1 MLAKLALNASKR
13 LMKLS
18 FLRNDGPADTLLIE
32 SLHAEEEVSRDFEY
46 TAHVLSDNPEI
57 ALKDVQGKLIGI
69 ELTRDDGGKRW
80 FTGYCWTFELLEYAN
95 SVATYKMTLVPWLAF
110 LRLRKDM
117 FIFQNKTYIEQTKE
131 IFEDYAMAK
140 FDLKVSKAGHRHT
153 YCAQYDE
160 TDHNYVHRRWE
171 EMGWHYWYEHD
182 ASGHRL
188 ILSDHSPAAEPVD
201 GDTTIAYHHGGGNNK
216 EDKIGI
222 FGGQREIASGK
233 VNLSS
238 FDFKRPTPALVGK
251 TSQQEQGQ
259 IAKLEVYEYRGLYG
273 FVDAEEGKFYAE
285 RQMEQIEGDAKSF
298 AGRGNVRQM
307 QPGRWFTL
315 TRDHLKQLFRG
326 PGHKFE
332 FLLLSVTHDIHNNLL
347 NSDGGMGT
355 YDNSFVCLRRKVF
368 WRPARG
374 HHSEEVRVPGVDTAI
389 VVGPQGEEIY
399 SDKYS
404 RIKVQFHWDRMGKQ
418 DENSSPWVRVMTP
431 WANKGFGMV
440 AVPRIG
446 TEVVIQY
453 LQGNP
458 DRPLVVGQL
467 YNERHMPPW
476 TLPANQTQSGVL
488 TRSSKGGGPSN
499 ANALRFEDK
508 KGEEEVWLHAE
519 KDQRI
524 EVENDE
530 SHWVGRDRKKTIDRD
545 ETVHVKR
552 DRTETV
558 DHNET
563 ITVHN
568 DRKERVDHNEKI
580 SIGDNRTEDVG
591 KDEDIHI
598 GHSRSVHIGDHKN
611 ETVGKTKTETV
622 ALAKF
627 LSIGGLYQT
636 TVGGAMNTTVAL
648 AQAEEVGL
656 SKTVVVGKT
665 LTQTAGEQFKLTVGK
680 SSLTLHAD
688 GRIELEGTEILISG
702 SKKVELHGKDID
714 NNPA

>member
-1 MLAKLALNASKR
+1 MFASLMSAKR

-18 FLRNDGPADTLLIE
+18 FLHNDGPAAPLLIE
-32 SLHAEEEVSRDFEY
+32 SLHAEEELSKDFEY

-80 FTGYCWTFELLEYAN
+80 FTGYCWSFELIEYDN

-110 LRLRKDM
+110 LKLRKDM

-131 IFEDYAMAK
+131 IFEDYNAAK
-140 FDLKVSKAGHRHT
+140 FDIKVKKAGHRHT

-160 TDHNYVHRRWE
+160 SDFNYVHRRWE

-188 ILSDHSPAAEPVD
+188 ILSDESPDAAPVD
-201 GDTTIAYHHGGGNNK
+201 GAATIAYHHSGGDNAQ
-216 EDKIGI
+216 DKIGV

-233 VNLSS
+233 VNLTS

-251 TSQQEQGQ
+251 TSQQEQGK
-259 IAKLEVYEYRGLYG
+259 IAKIEVYEYRGLYG
-273 FVDAEEGKFYAE
+273 FVDADEGKQYAE
-285 RQMEQIEGDAKSF
+285 RQMEQIEGNAKCF
-298 AGRGNVRQM
+298 AGKGNARQM

-315 TRDHLKQLFRG
+315 TRDHLKQRFRG
-326 PGHKFE
+326 PDNKFE

-374 HHSEEVRVPGVDTAI
+374 HNSVDVRVPGVDTAI
-389 VVGPQGEEIY
+389 VVGREGEEIY
-399 SDKYS
+399 TDKYG
-404 RIKVQFHWDRMGKQ
+404 RIKVQFHWDRMGKH
-418 DENSSPWVRVMTP
+418 DEKSSAWVRVMSP
-431 WANKGFGMV
+431 WANKNFGII

-458 DRPLVVGQL
+458 DRPLVIGQL

-476 TLPANQTQSGVL
+476 ALPANQTQSGIL
-488 TRSSKGGGPSN
+488 TRSSKGGHGGN

-508 KGEEEVWLHAE
+508 IGEEEVWLHAE

-524 EVENDE
+524 EVEHDE
-530 SHWVGRDRKKTIDRD
+530 SHWVGHDRTKTIDND
-545 ETVHVKR
+545 ETVHVKH

-558 DHNET
+558 DHDET
-563 ITVHN
+563 ITIHN
-568 DRKERVDHNEKI
+568 DRKERVDHNEQI
-580 SIGDNRTEDVG
+580 SIGDNRDTEIG
-591 KDEDIHI
+591 KDD
-598 GHSRSVHIGDHKN
+598 
-611 ETVGKTKTETV
+611 
-622 ALAKF
+622 
-627 LSIGGLYQT
+627 
-636 TVGGAMNTTVAL
+636 
-648 AQAEEVGL
+648 
-656 SKTVVVGKT
+656 
-665 LTQTAGEQFKLTVGK
+665 
-680 SSLTLHAD
+680 
-688 GRIELEGTEILISG
+688 
-702 SKKVELHGKDID
+702 SKKVGKNWRVEVGDSIEFVCGKSVLRMDKDGHISINGHEIVVGATGDQFFQAKGNITSKAKNIFD
-714 NNPA
+714 N